1 MKKNIVL
8 IGMPGSGKSTIGV
21 LLAKAINYQFIDGDL
36 LIQRQEKKTLVDIIN
51 EKGIDAFLAIENQV
65 LREINTEAS
74 VIATGGSA
82 IFSEEAMKHL
92 GEQGLI
98 VYLDV
103 SCEEIIRRVNN
114 ISTRGIAMKPGK
126 TLADLYEE
134 KEVAKNAVRL
144 AELEKQEPQV
154 REELKKKMMV
164 IPNIIDPTVPIGKDD
179 SENVELERFGEPVVP
194 DFEVP
199 YHTDIMEKLNGI
211 DLDSARKVAGNG
223 FYYLMGDIARLHS
236 AVISYAR
243 DFMIDRHRYP
253 CCTSL

>member
-82 IFSEEAMKHL
+82 VYYPKAMEHL
-92 GEQGLI
+92 K
-98 VYLDV
+98 YLDV

-134 KEVAKNAVRL
+134 RKPYYEKYAQLTIPCDGKTMEQCVQAIALAVDN
-144 AELEKQEPQV
+144 PV
-154 REELKKKMMV
+154 RM
-164 IPNIIDPTVPIGKDD
+164 
-179 SENVELERFGEPVVP
+179 
-194 DFEVP
+194 
-199 YHTDIMEKLNGI
+199 
-211 DLDSARKVAGNG
+211 
-223 FYYLMGDIARLHS
+223 
-236 AVISYAR
+236 
-243 DFMIDRHRYP
+243 
-253 CCTSL
+253 C

>member
-114 ISTRGIAMKPGK
+114 ISTRGSAMKPGK

-134 KEVAKNAVRL
+134 RKPYYEKYAQLTIPCDGKTMEQCVQAIALAVDN
-144 AELEKQEPQV
+144 PV
-154 REELKKKMMV
+154 RM
-164 IPNIIDPTVPIGKDD
+164 
-179 SENVELERFGEPVVP
+179 
-194 DFEVP
+194 
-199 YHTDIMEKLNGI
+199 
-211 DLDSARKVAGNG
+211 
-223 FYYLMGDIARLHS
+223 
-236 AVISYAR
+236 
-243 DFMIDRHRYP
+243 
-253 CCTSL
+253 C

>member
-98 VYLDV
+98 
-103 SCEEIIRRVNN
+103 CEEIIRRVNN

-134 KEVAKNAVRL
+134 RKPYYEKYAQLTIPCDGKTMEQCVQAIALAVDN
-144 AELEKQEPQV
+144 PV
-154 REELKKKMMV
+154 RM
-164 IPNIIDPTVPIGKDD
+164 
-179 SENVELERFGEPVVP
+179 
-194 DFEVP
+194 
-199 YHTDIMEKLNGI
+199 
-211 DLDSARKVAGNG
+211 
-223 FYYLMGDIARLHS
+223 
-236 AVISYAR
+236 
-243 DFMIDRHRYP
+243 
-253 CCTSL
+253 C

>member
-51 EKGIDAFLAIENQV
+51 EKEVFKALEEQV
-65 LREINTEAS
+65 LCGVSAS
-74 VIATGGSA
+74 HTVIATGGSA

-134 KEVAKNAVRL
+134 RKPYYEKYAQLTIPCDGKTMEQCVQAIALAVDN
-144 AELEKQEPQV
+144 PV
-154 REELKKKMMV
+154 RM
-164 IPNIIDPTVPIGKDD
+164 
-179 SENVELERFGEPVVP
+179 
-194 DFEVP
+194 
-199 YHTDIMEKLNGI
+199 
-211 DLDSARKVAGNG
+211 
-223 FYYLMGDIARLHS
+223 
-236 AVISYAR
+236 
-243 DFMIDRHRYP
+243 
-253 CCTSL
+253 C

>member
-74 VIATGGSA
+74 VIATV
-82 IFSEEAMKHL
+82 SEEAMKHL

-134 KEVAKNAVRL
+134 RKPYYEKYAQLTIPCDGKTMEQCVQAIALAVDN
-144 AELEKQEPQV
+144 PV
-154 REELKKKMMV
+154 RM
-164 IPNIIDPTVPIGKDD
+164 
-179 SENVELERFGEPVVP
+179 
-194 DFEVP
+194 
-199 YHTDIMEKLNGI
+199 
-211 DLDSARKVAGNG
+211 
-223 FYYLMGDIARLHS
+223 
-236 AVISYAR
+236 
-243 DFMIDRHRYP
+243 
-253 CCTSL
+253 C

>member
-82 IFSEEAMKHL
+82 VYYPKAMEHL
-92 GEQGLI
+92 KKLGRIVYIQVSVELI

-134 KEVAKNAVRL
+134 RKPYYEKYAQLTIPCDGKTMEQCVQAIALAVDN
-144 AELEKQEPQV
+144 PV
-154 REELKKKMMV
+154 RM
-164 IPNIIDPTVPIGKDD
+164 
-179 SENVELERFGEPVVP
+179 
-194 DFEVP
+194 
-199 YHTDIMEKLNGI
+199 
-211 DLDSARKVAGNG
+211 
-223 FYYLMGDIARLHS
+223 
-236 AVISYAR
+236 
-243 DFMIDRHRYP
+243 
-253 CCTSL
+253 C

>member
-134 KEVAKNAVRL
+134 RKPYYEKYAQLTIPCDGKTMEQCVQAI
-144 AELEKQEPQV
+144 AELLISSTLHLLPIRDLRLFSLLQHYLYYKHIMYRILHLYLDNENCLPHRFHHVSMPQY
-154 REELKKKMMV
+154 
-164 IPNIIDPTVPIGKDD
+164 
-179 SENVELERFGEPVVP
+179 SF
-194 DFEVP
+194 
-199 YHTDIMEKLNGI
+199 
-211 DLDSARKVAGNG
+211 S
-223 FYYLMGDIARLHS
+223 
-236 AVISYAR
+236 
-243 DFMIDRHRYP
+243 
-253 CCTSL
+253 

>member
-126 TLADLYEE
+126 ICTRSANHIMRNMRSSRFHVMGRQWSSAYR
-134 KEVAKNAVRL
+134 RL
-144 AELEKQEPQV
+144 
-154 REELKKKMMV
+154 
-164 IPNIIDPTVPIGKDD
+164 
-179 SENVELERFGEPVVP
+179 
-194 DFEVP
+194 
-199 YHTDIMEKLNGI
+199 
-211 DLDSARKVAGNG
+211 
-223 FYYLMGDIARLHS
+223 RL
-236 AVISYAR
+236 R
-243 DFMIDRHRYP
+243 
-253 CCTSL
+253 

>member
-82 IFSEEAMKHL
+82 IFSEEAMML
-92 GEQGLI
+92 
-98 VYLDV
+98 
-103 SCEEIIRRVNN
+103 EIGRAVQQECRDRRVNN

-134 KEVAKNAVRL
+134 RKPYYEKYAQLTIPCDGKTMEQCVQAIALAVDN
-144 AELEKQEPQV
+144 PV
-154 REELKKKMMV
+154 RM
-164 IPNIIDPTVPIGKDD
+164 
-179 SENVELERFGEPVVP
+179 
-194 DFEVP
+194 
-199 YHTDIMEKLNGI
+199 
-211 DLDSARKVAGNG
+211 
-223 FYYLMGDIARLHS
+223 
-236 AVISYAR
+236 
-243 DFMIDRHRYP
+243 
-253 CCTSL
+253 C

>member
-126 TLADLYEE
+126 TLADE
-134 KEVAKNAVRL
+134 KYAQLTIPCDGKTMEQCVQAIALAVDN
-144 AELEKQEPQV
+144 PV
-154 REELKKKMMV
+154 RM
-164 IPNIIDPTVPIGKDD
+164 
-179 SENVELERFGEPVVP
+179 
-194 DFEVP
+194 
-199 YHTDIMEKLNGI
+199 
-211 DLDSARKVAGNG
+211 
-223 FYYLMGDIARLHS
+223 
-236 AVISYAR
+236 
-243 DFMIDRHRYP
+243 
-253 CCTSL
+253 C